1 MKTLNLRK
9 YQQQS
14 LDRMLKAIE
23 SKERLL
29 CCLPCGAGKT
39 EIAAAAMIIA
49 AEKGKR
55 CVFFA
60 HRRELIKQTA
70 TRLRGY
76 GASAG
81 CYMRGEIYT
90 NDMIQVAS
98 IHTVASRKHM
108 PKADVIFIDEAHLSL
123 SNQYLTVLNAAKQ
136 DGIPVIGLTATPY
149 RGNERECFSE
159 HYDDYHVAIQPKQ
172 LIDEGYQT
180 LPEWYAEGDFETAR
194 NQVKMRMRAGN
205 YVDSDA
211 VDFVKAAG
219 GFNTLRES
227 WLKHARGLR
236 TIVFCT
242 TIAEARAV
250 CNNLNLMRE
259 GRWRMIDSKRKD
271 SRNQQAIEQFR
282 SGELIG
288 LVNVNMVSEGF
299 DVPDCSCVVLNTTT
313 SSSIRLIQS
322 VGRCQRPK
330 DRAVVIDLG
339 DHYSRAMDYNT
350 RLVLPWFD
358 IVPQWESWEKQE
370 AERKKQE
377 EILKVNELNAALEL
391 DLSSQAIELAQMSD
405 GRTIVGLEM
414 PPDGV
419 YSAKEAAR
427 IAHLLPEYGRQIHR
441 VWGAITLAGGVVM
454 PYRYADYYRGN
465 IEAQASKTPK
475 DMSFGGRSK
484 WISIASK
491 DGGLSNDKI
500 KESESI
506 RKRMIEQAKENR
518 LSSLHS

>member
-1 MKTLNLRK
+1 MKTLNLRP
-9 YQQQS
+9 YQQAA
-14 LDRMLKAIE
+14 LDRMLKAIDA
-23 SKERLL
+23 KERLL

-39 EIAAAAMIIA
+39 EVAAAAMIIA
-49 AEKGKR
+49 AAKGDR
-55 CVFFA
+55 CIFFA

-70 TRLRGY
+70 KRLRAY

-81 CYMRGEIYT
+81 CYMAGEMYT
-90 NDMIQVAS
+90 NDRIQVAS

-108 PKADVIFIDEAHLSL
+108 PRADLIVIDEAHLSL
-123 SNQYLTVLNAAKQ
+123 SDQYLSVLNAAKE

-149 RGNERECFSE
+149 RGSERECFSA

-172 LIDEGYQT
+172 LINEGYQAF
-180 LPEWYAEGDFETAR
+180 PEWYAEGDFERAR
-194 NQVKMRMRAGN
+194 NEVKMRMRAGN
-205 YVDSDA
+205 FVDSDA

-219 GFNTLRES
+219 GFNTLRDS

-242 TIAEARAV
+242 TIAEAEGV
-250 CNNLNLMRE
+250 WNHLNQMGE
-259 GRWRMIDSKRKD
+259 GKWGMIDSKRKD
-271 SRNQQAIEQFR
+271 SDNQQAINEFR
-282 SGELIG
+282 RGDLIG

-313 SSSIRLIQS
+313 ASSIRLIQS

-330 DRAVVIDLG
+330 ERAVVIDLG
-339 DHYSRAMDYNT
+339 DHYSRAMDNNT

-377 EILKVNELNAALEL
+377 EIRKVKERDAAMEM
-391 DLSSQAIELAQMSD
+391 DLSIKAVELVQMSD
-405 GRTIVGLEM
+405 GRTISGLGI

-419 YSAKEAAR
+419 YSAKEASR
-427 IAHLLPEYGRQIHR
+427 IAHLLPEYGRIIHG

-465 IEAQASKTPK
+465 LEAQASKTAK
-475 DMSFGGRSK
+475 DMAFGGRSK
-484 WISIASK
+484 WIIIASK
-491 DGGLSNDKI
+491 DAGLSNDKI

-518 LSSLHS
+518 LRSLQS